1 VDRAG
6 EFQAEARLMGWLWL
20 AIIGLSTAGLLWVL
34 GVGPSLWSLVG
45 AALMLG
51 AVGYAWQG
59 RPGQPG
65 SPAEADAE
73 RIAIDPGIAK
83 LRGAMTGNFT
93 AESAYLTAADAML
106 RAGEPDAAVAV
117 VLGGIRKMP
126 EDMSLWTGLGDAL
139 AQHDGGY
146 VSPAALFAF
155 RHAMDL
161 APNHPAPPFFL
172 GLAYVRAGEFEE
184 ARKYW
189 ARALALTPEEMSYR
203 PEIAVRLMLLDRYLA
218 LANGASE

>member
-1 VDRAG
+1 
-6 EFQAEARLMGWLWL
+6 MGWFWL
-20 AIIGLSTAGLLWVL
+20 ALIGFSAAGLLWVL
-34 GVGPSLWSLVG
+34 GVARGLWSLVG

-65 SPAEADAE
+65 SPAKTNAQA
-73 RIAIDPGIAK
+73 IAIDPGIVK

-117 VLGGIRKMP
+117 MLGGIRDMP
-126 EDMSLWTGLGDAL
+126 DDMSLWTGLGDAL

-146 VSPAALFAF
+146 VSPTALFAF
-155 RHAMDL
+155 RHAMDI

-172 GLAYVRAGEFEE
+172 GLAYVRAGDFVE
-184 ARKYW
+184 ARRYW
-189 ARALALTPEEMSYR
+189 ARALALTPEEMDYR

-218 LANGASE
+218 LANGGAE